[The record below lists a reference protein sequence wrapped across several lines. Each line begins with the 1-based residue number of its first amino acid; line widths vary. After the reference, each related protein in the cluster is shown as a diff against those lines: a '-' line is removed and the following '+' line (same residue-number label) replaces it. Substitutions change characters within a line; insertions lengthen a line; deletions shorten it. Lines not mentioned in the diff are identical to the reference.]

1 MYVRL
6 RLNNFLSHTHE
17 QAYQARVYFL
27 LTDRV
32 REKELH
38 VASISDSRR
47 PFLAFLP

>member
-6 RLNNFLSHTHE
+6 RLDDFLSHAHD

-38 VASISDSRR
+38 RFQTRDVRFWLSY
-47 PFLAFLP
+47 LT